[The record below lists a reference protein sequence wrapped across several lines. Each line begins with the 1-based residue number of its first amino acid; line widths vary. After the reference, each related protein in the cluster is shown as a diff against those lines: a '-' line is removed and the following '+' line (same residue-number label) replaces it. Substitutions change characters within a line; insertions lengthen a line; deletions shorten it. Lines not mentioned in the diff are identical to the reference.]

1 MVFAEIVY
9 DEYVHI
15 QTLQAAKAH
24 DYAAIMAEERGRL
37 MDNTAIL
44 NQILEVV
51 LDLKAGMERL
61 EKRMDR
67 LEERMDRLE
76 ERMDRLEERMDALEE
91 RMDRLEE
98 RMDAIEARMD
108 KLEERMDA
116 IEARMDAIEAR
127 MDAIETRM
135 DAIESRMD
143 AIETRVDQLKTRVGA
158 LETCVGTLETRV
170 NQVEDLLGR
179 QQQELLGI
187 RSILE
192 MDMTSNI
199 SIIVENHLNLDR
211 KLNLVLHQFETNADF
226 RLRVNYLDMEV
237 RRIKSHLKLA

>member
-1 MVFAEIVY
+1 
-9 DEYVHI
+9 
-15 QTLQAAKAH
+15 
-24 DYAAIMAEERGRL
+24 

-44 NQILEVV
+44 NQILDVV
-51 LDLKAGMERL
+51 LDLKAGM
-61 EKRMDR
+61 KR

-76 ERMDRLEERMDALEE
+76 ERMDRLE
-91 RMDRLEE
+91 
-98 RMDAIEARMD
+98 ARMD
-108 KLEERMDA
+108 KLES
-116 IEARMDAIEAR
+116 
-127 MDAIETRM
+127 RM

-143 AIETRVDQLKTRVGA
+143 AIEARMD
-158 LETCVGTLETRV
+158 
-170 NQVEDLLGR
+170 QVESRLDQVEERLDQVEMRLDQVEEHMSHIHKRMSHVENQLGL

-199 SIIVENHLNLDR
+199 SIIAENHLNLDR
-211 KLNLVLHQFETNADF
+211 KLNLIFQQFETNADF